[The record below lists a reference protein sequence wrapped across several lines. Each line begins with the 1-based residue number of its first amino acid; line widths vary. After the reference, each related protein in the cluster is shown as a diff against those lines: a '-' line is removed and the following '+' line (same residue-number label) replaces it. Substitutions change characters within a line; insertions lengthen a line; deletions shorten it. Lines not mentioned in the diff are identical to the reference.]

1 MILGEEW
8 IHFVVLKKKKKNCR
22 ATGFSFLENSIMLF
36 VKQAVPSVISNC
48 LLN

>member
-1 MILGEEW
+1 MILDEEW
-8 IHFVVLKKKKKNCR
+8 IHFVVLKKKKNCR